1 MGLDGVEFVLA
12 VEEAFGLAIPDEDA
26 QLLVTPGHVVDY
38 LERRLG
44 VGQGACLEQ
53 RAFHALRRAAI
64 AVLNRPRSAFRP
76 TTRWDAILPSRGR
89 RRAWRLLHHATGVV
103 PWPAMWLWGWIP
115 ERHATLGDT
124 AQYLATHAPAAL
136 QKPGAGWSRAQIET
150 TIRRLILEHL
160 GIDKFEWHQRFVED
174 LGVN

>member
-1 MGLDGVEFVLA
+1 
-12 VEEAFGLAIPDEDA
+12 
-26 QLLVTPGHVVDY
+26 
-38 LERRLG
+38 
-44 VGQGACLEQ
+44 
-53 RAFHALRRAAI
+53 
-64 AVLNRPRSAFRP
+64 
-76 TTRWDAILPSRGR
+76 
-89 RRAWRLLHHATGVV
+89 
-103 PWPAMWLWGWIP
+103 MWLWGWIP